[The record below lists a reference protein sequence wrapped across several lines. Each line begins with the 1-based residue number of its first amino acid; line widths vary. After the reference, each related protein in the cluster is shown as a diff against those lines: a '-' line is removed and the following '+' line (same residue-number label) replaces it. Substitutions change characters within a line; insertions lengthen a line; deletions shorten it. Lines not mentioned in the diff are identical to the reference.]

1 LEPLTDEA
9 RKAIQARVDAYYD
22 SFVSDVAK
30 GRGVSAET
38 VRNDYGEGATLL
50 AKGAL
55 QAGMVDG
62 IQTLDGVLRL
72 MSKTARRNSPAATE
86 GAVDVGMGG
95 DGTALHAED
104 EDPRPFRE
112 RVAMLEADAR
122 SISEHGLVRAQ
133 LRAKEGR
140 PAFSDTTLSALRSTR
155 DAISALL
162 PDEPVAT
169 PRAVDPPPVQPQPQP
184 VAAVAS
190 TPRFQSKA
198 DWFAYLERKIQ

>member
-1 LEPLTDEA
+1 
-9 RKAIQARVDAYYD
+9 
-22 SFVSDVAK
+22 
-30 GRGVSAET
+30 
-38 VRNDYGEGATLL
+38 
-50 AKGAL
+50 
-55 QAGMVDG
+55 
-62 IQTLDGVLRL
+62 
-72 MSKTARRNSPAATE
+72 
-86 GAVDVGMGG
+86 
-95 DGTALHAED
+95 
-104 EDPRPFRE
+104 
-112 RVAMLEADAR
+112 MLEADAR